1 MRSRFHPA
9 ARLAAAILILAFSF
23 LLQSATVSAQSTE
36 APVAT
41 AVATDV
47 ATTTVTTTPAI
58 GVGGNAKGDVVL
70 VATFTAT
77 TVLGLVG
84 LAILDRKPRHTET
97 PDL

>member
-1 MRSRFHPA
+1 MPSRFHPA
-9 ARLAAAILILAFSF
+9 ARFAAAIVIIALSCF
-23 LLQSATVSAQSTE
+23 LQSAVVSAQSTE
-36 APVAT
+36 GPVAT

-58 GVGGNAKGDVVL
+58 GVGGNEKGDMVL

-84 LAILDRKPRHTET
+84 LAILDRKPRHPEA
-97 PDL
+97 P